1 VRVQARLS
9 CAVAITCMLA
19 LPAVAADQVILPAL
33 PFPTK
38 VPSSFVIERPIPSA
52 QMEFAARFWYGNANT
67 SKSLFAPPSFS
78 SQMVS
83 RLTYKSLNTY
93 SGELYGRVA
102 TWNGMFVKGYVGAG
116 DIKGGH
122 LQDEDFPPIDFGLFI
137 SPDYSSTNSDQHSG
151 TLVYASGD
159 LGYDVLRGGTYR
171 VGLFA
176 GYHYFNES
184 VKAFGC
190 TQTAGNPFI
199 CQPSIP
205 ASIPVIKQDNQWQA
219 VRLGV
224 DGSIFIG
231 DRFALTAEAVWLP
244 YLTLDGADNHLL
256 RPDLAGGIHEDG
268 TGRGYQLEALL
279 SYKITPFS
287 SVGVGGRY
295 WHVQSNGNTHF
306 EAVGGLPQP
315 VNWKSD
321 IFGVFLQG
329 SLLFGVYPDGDIGP
343 PHSNF

>member
-1 VRVQARLS
+1 MS
-9 CAVAITCMLA
+9 
-19 LPAVAADQVILPAL
+19 AAA
-33 PFPTK
+33 
-38 VPSSFVIERPIPSA
+38 
-52 QMEFAARFWYGNANT
+52 T
-67 SKSLFAPPSFS
+67 SKAVIFRTRIFHRS
-78 SQMVS
+78 
-83 RLTYKSLNTY
+83 T
-93 SGELYGRVA
+93 SG
-102 TWNGMFVKGYVGAG
+102 
-116 DIKGGH
+116 
-122 LQDEDFPPIDFGLFI
+122 I

-151 TLVYASGD
+151 TPVYASGD
-159 LGYDVLRGGTYR
+159 LGYDVVRGGTYR

-190 TQTAGNPFI
+190 TQTASNPFI

-231 DRFALTAEAVWLP
+231 DRLALTAEAVWLP
-244 YLTLDGADNHLL
+244 YLTLDCADNHLL
-256 RPDLAGGIHEDG
+256 RPDLAGGIREDS

-287 SVGVGGRY
+287 SVGLGGRY
-295 WHVQSNGNTHF
+295 WHVQSKGNTHF

-321 IFGVFLQG
+321 IFGVFLKG